1 MTGRVQDRCI
11 FQFFRKIFSEIKSP
25 DGRKNEFSE
34 KNGKFRKKGGP
45 EPKKSIGKIF
55 GGKGKT
61 KKLPKSGKKEKI
73 LENRKIF
80 RKKSDGKNIFQKKE
94 EKPAEKEPPGGIGK
108 FSDRKT
114 EKGDK
119 KSGIFKKERRKKAG
133 FPISFPIFLR
143 EKRHPAGCLIG
154 FLNFSRCTGRKLLSP
169 DFSGGVPF
177 PGRKYSAKRIQ
188 RPSWSACCACP
199 FPYRRESVPP
209 WTPG

>member
-1 MTGRVQDRCI
+1 MN
-11 FQFFRKIFSEIKSP
+11 FRKKTENSEKRAGRSRRKVSGKFSAEKEKKIAQKRKE
-25 DGRKNEFSE
+25 RKNPGKPENFSE
-34 KNGKFRKKGGP
+34 KIGRKKYSP
-45 EPKKSIGKIF
+45 E
-55 GGKGKT
+55 
-61 KKLPKSGKKEKI
+61 
-73 LENRKIF
+73 
-80 RKKSDGKNIFQKKE
+80 KE
-94 EKPAEKEPPGGIGK
+94 EKPEEKEPPGGIGK

-119 KSGIFKKERRKKAG
+119 KSGIFKRERRKKAG

-154 FLNFSRCTGRKLLSP
+154 FLDFSRCSGRKLLSP